1 MFATVLRLP
10 RPDPPEVHVNS
21 TDSPMD
27 HLRKA
32 SGWDIFERR
41 TPYEPYG
48 YKLTMPGVMID
59 GDPVELSF
67 ANGMCTATQRD
78 EDGRI
83 WTGTASFEAAAILA
97 LIADRMG
104 FTATIEPKPEEPA
117 DA

>member
-1 MFATVLRLP
+1 MTA
-10 RPDPPEVHVNS
+10 PDIVA
-21 TDSPMD
+21 

-48 YKLTMPGVMID
+48 YKLVMPGVMIG

-67 ANGMCTATQRD
+67 ADGMCIATQRD
-78 EDGRI
+78 EDGRT
-83 WTGTASFEAAAILA
+83 WTGTASFETAAILA

-104 FTATIEPKPEEPA
+104 FTATIEIKSEPEDDKA
-117 DA
+117 